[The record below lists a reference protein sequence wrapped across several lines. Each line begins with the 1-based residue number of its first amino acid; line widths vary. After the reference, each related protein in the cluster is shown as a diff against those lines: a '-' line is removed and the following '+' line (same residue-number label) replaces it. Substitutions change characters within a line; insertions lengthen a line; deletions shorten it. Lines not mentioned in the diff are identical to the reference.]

1 MESKEE
7 PIVFFE
13 IRPPPVEGA
22 PWRKLDAEL
31 AKLGDFLPFI
41 IEYAGGDHVIFMC
54 KNVKRAAADAAVA
67 ARVLRVGKKKYLI
80 SYHNPSREVLKAAG
94 PHMGK

>member
-22 PWRKLDAEL
+22 PWRQLDAEL

-41 IEYAGGDHVIFMC
+41 IEGGDHVIFMC
-54 KNVKRAAADAAVA
+54 KNVKREAADAAVA
-67 ARVLRVGKKKYLI
+67 ARVLSVGKKKYI
-80 SYHNPSREVLKAAG
+80 IAYHKPSRDVRAAVE
-94 PHMGK
+94 PRARK